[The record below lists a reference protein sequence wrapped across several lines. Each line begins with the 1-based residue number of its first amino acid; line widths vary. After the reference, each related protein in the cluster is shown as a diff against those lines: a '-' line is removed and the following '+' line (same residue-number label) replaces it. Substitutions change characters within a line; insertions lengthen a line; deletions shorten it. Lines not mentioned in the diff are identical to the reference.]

1 MNGSREGEMTTD
13 TIQKIQACLT
23 VCRNGDEKRKII
35 DVELLLKRHKTESV
49 ISLLKRLVKEK
60 QKTLVTLIDTDE
72 SRFEIDEIIGT
83 MFRLHLAIRRLE
95 REKEEVNNTCPS

>member
-1 MNGSREGEMTTD
+1 MTTE

-35 DVELLLKRHKTESV
+35 DVEVLLKRHKTESV
-49 ISLLKRLVKEK
+49 ISLLRRLLKEK

-72 SRFEIDEIIGT
+72 SKFEIDEIIGT

-95 REKEEVNNTCPS
+95 REREEVKDTCPS